1 MPAWRNIHELY
12 RAAWKCPTRVEDGA
26 LIIKVPYAT
35 ESGDIKKLS
44 KTRAAARRR
53 WHGGGRVKIPLDKE
67 AVLAYLRDHTYEE
80 AGKKFG
86 VSSRTIINRL
96 KEWK

>member
-1 MPAWRNIHELY
+1 M
-12 RAAWKCPTRVEDGA
+12 
-26 LIIKVPYAT
+26 
-35 ESGDIKKLS
+35 
-44 KTRAAARRR
+44 
-53 WHGGGRVKIPLDKE
+53 KIPLDKE